1 MTFLELIGAGA
12 LAVGTAMAGVADE
25 INEFNEEFVAAVDS
39 GDSCWNR
46 VGGAP
51 GTYITPHHFSL
62 SPTCNYT
69 LRRIPDGMKQAYR
82 WVLERN

>member
-1 MTFLELIGAGA
+1 MTFLELIGAMSLSTGA
-12 LAVGTAMAGVADE
+12 AMVVDDP
-25 INEFNEEFVAAVDS
+25 INKFNEEFVAAVDS

-46 VGGAP
+46 VGGEP

-82 WVLERN
+82 WVLERK